1 LAGRKR
7 KSWKHLLTIFTL
19 TFLIA
24 AVVGGASEL
33 LMRYTTLALAW
44 LILLLVILI
53 HILFDIVG
61 IAATAASEAPHHAR
75 AANKV
80 HGARQSVFLVRNA
93 DLVANFAN
101 DIVGDVTGTLS
112 GAMAAS
118 IVLDIMRY
126 YPGLA
131 ETEIWLNTL
140 MLALVASITVTGKA
154 VGKSLAIREAN
165 EIIGLVGGILASVEQ
180 VTGWSLTVRTKR
192 GGKKHGPARKD
203 S

>member
-1 LAGRKR
+1 LAGRRR
-7 KSWKHLLTIFTL
+7 KSWKHLLLVFVL
-19 TFLIA
+19 TFVIA
-24 AVVGGASEL
+24 AVAGGASEF
-33 LMRYTTLALAW
+33 LMRHTTLAIAW
-44 LILLLVILI
+44 VILLVVILI

-101 DIVGDVTGTLS
+101 DIIGDVTGTLS

-118 IVLDIMRY
+118 IVLDILHLYSGM
-126 YPGLA
+126 A
-131 ETEIWLNTL
+131 EMEIWLNTL

-154 VGKSLAIREAN
+154 VGKNLAIREAN
-165 EIIGLVGGILASVEQ
+165 EIVAVVGGILASVEKL
-180 VTGWSLTVRTKR
+180 TGWSLTVRNQR